1 MRAAAIA
8 TMILL
13 LPAVLF
19 AAPTVGAYFTYAPN
33 QMYYNP
39 TPFEPF
45 TAYIYGHALDCYVD
59 AFEFGMML
67 PAGIVV
73 TGFTVPEGSL
83 TQGGLP
89 TGLAITYWPPLN
101 GVDPGY
107 NLLCTVDLLALP
119 PGACMWL
126 GGALVNAPLQIVAD
140 ATAGAALPRES
151 CWPENY
157 LVEVV
162 GLTSIICPD
171 QISTES
177 KSWGAIKSLF

>member
-8 TMILL
+8 TLVLLL
-13 LPAVLF
+13 LPGVLF

-33 QMYYNP
+33 QMYYN
-39 TPFEPF
+39 TAPFEPF
-45 TAYIYGHALDCYVD
+45 TAYIYGHSLGCYVN
-59 AFEFGMML
+59 AFEFGMTL

-119 PGACMWL
+119 DGAC
-126 GGALVNAPLQIVAD
+126 GAIMNAPLQIVAD
-140 ATAGAALPRES
+140 GTSGAALPRES
-151 CWPENY
+151 CWPENN
-157 LVEVV
+157 LTEVF

-171 QISTES
+171 QIATES